1 MTSSK
6 NHTAIILILLQFFKK
21 IPLSA
26 KFFSS
31 KLQLSAEFFLPELQ
45 LSAEFRLFYSMWQ
58 KFREVYLPECGLPAC
73 NFQMNSRRI
82 CNLFFR
88 AVQIDSVGAF
98 PFLSENVL
106 IVSNAFA
113 PVDFA
118 AVRTGEIILVSDHS
132 VVVGVF
138 RIIKNAIITMFT
150 GFPIQKIE
158 GTVTAS

>member
-31 KLQLSAEFFLPELQ
+31 KLQLSAKFFLSKLH
-45 LSAEFRLFYSMWQ
+45 LSAKFRLFYSMWQ

-118 AVRTGEIILVSDHS
+118 AVRTGESYLSPITALLS
-132 VVVGVF
+132 VCSGSS
-138 RIIKNAIITMFT
+138 KTL
-150 GFPIQKIE
+150 
-158 GTVTAS
+158 